1 MADRETIFAL
11 ATAPGRAGVA
21 VIRVSG
27 PDVIA
32 ILAALTGMDE
42 APSSR
47 TATLTKFFDQDTG
60 EVLDQ
65 GLVLLFPA
73 PHSFTGED
81 VLELH
86 CHGGAAVRSALLS
99 TLGRRAGCR

>member
-27 PDVIA
+27 PDVVA
-32 ILAALTGMDE
+32 ILTDLTGKDK

-47 TATLTKFFDQDTG
+47 KATLTKFFD
-60 EVLDQ
+60 
-65 GLVLLFPA
+65 GLNKF
-73 PHSFTGED
+73 FDE
-81 VLELH
+81 
-86 CHGGAAVRSALLS
+86 
-99 TLGRRAGCR
+99 